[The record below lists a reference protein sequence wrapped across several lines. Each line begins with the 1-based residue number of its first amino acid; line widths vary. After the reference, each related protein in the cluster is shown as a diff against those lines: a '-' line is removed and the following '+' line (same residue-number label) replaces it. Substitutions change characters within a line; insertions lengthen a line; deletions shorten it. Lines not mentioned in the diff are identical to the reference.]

1 MHFLHTKSKSAVVK
15 ASTLDLGFGTSFSGS
30 DFTKYCIVKN
40 ILRIRPG
47 DPLGTLGEPTLAR
60 GKSKNHVF
68 LRKSVSERMS
78 AS

>member
-1 MHFLHTKSKSAVVK
+1 MHILHHESKSAVVK

-30 DFTKYCIVKN
+30 VFKKYCIVKN
-40 ILRIRPG
+40 VLRIRPG
-47 DPLGTLGEPTLAR
+47 ELVGNLGEPTLAR

-68 LRKSVSERMS
+68 LRKSVPERMA